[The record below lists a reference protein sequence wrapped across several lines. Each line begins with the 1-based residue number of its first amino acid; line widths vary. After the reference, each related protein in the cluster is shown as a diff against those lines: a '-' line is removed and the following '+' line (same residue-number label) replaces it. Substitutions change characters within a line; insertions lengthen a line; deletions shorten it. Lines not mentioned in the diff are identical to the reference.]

1 MNAPLSRDEA
11 LARVLDAV
19 SPLASE
25 PVALGAAAG
34 RVLAVAARSKVD
46 LPAFP
51 ASAMDGFA
59 IRSVDAPGKLSIV
72 DRIAAG
78 RPSRR
83 RLAAGEAMAIATG
96 GVVPEGADSVVPIED
111 VKEDGARQSVSVPL
125 RVDAGTNLRPR
136 GGDLAAGE
144 VIVRAGVLLNAAR
157 LGALAAGGV
166 GEVECHRVPSVAI
179 AVTGSEL
186 RVAGAQLEAGEI
198 YDANGPILEAQV
210 RSTGALATRLPIVV
224 DDADTTRRA
233 VEEGLAGDVLITSGG
248 VSVGEWDFVRRSEEE
263 LGVEEIFWQ
272 VALRPGKPISFGRRG
287 RTLVFGLPGN
297 PVSSLVGFEL
307 FVRPALLALQG
318 ATEPGPR
325 FRPGR
330 LGHGVRM
337 LETRELAARALV
349 RVEADGVVLE
359 PIGRQESHMIAH
371 AAAADALVLIP
382 RGTGELPAGS
392 RVDYLPL

>member
-1 MNAPLSRDEA
+1 MNAPLSREEA
-11 LARVLDAV
+11 LARVFDEAL
-19 SPLASE
+19 PLASE
-25 PVALGAAAG
+25 RIELGAAAQK
-34 RVLAVAARSKVD
+34 VLAVAARSKVD
-46 LPAFP
+46 LPAFT

-59 IRSVDAPGKLSIV
+59 IRSVDVPGELPIV

-83 RLAAGEAMAIATG
+83 GLAAGEAMAIATG
-96 GVVPEGADSVVPIED
+96 GVVPAGADAVVPIED
-111 VKEDGARQSVSVPL
+111 VREDAAGLSVAIAVE
-125 RVDAGTNLRPR
+125 VAAGTNLRPR

-144 VIVRAGVLLNAAR
+144 VIVEAGVVLNAAR
-157 LGALAAGGV
+157 LGALAAGGF
-166 GEVECHRVPSVAI
+166 GEIECHRVPSVSI

-186 RVAGAQLEAGEI
+186 RAAGATLEPGEI
-198 YDANGPILEAQV
+198 YDSNGPLLEAQV
-210 RSTGALATRLPIVV
+210 RSTGALVARLPIVS
-224 DDADTTRRA
+224 DDAETTRQA
-233 VEEGLAGDVLITSGG
+233 VQAGLASDVLITSGG
-248 VSVGEWDFVRRSEEE
+248 VSVGDWDFVRRSEQE

-318 ATEPGPR
+318 ASQPGPL

-330 LGHGVRM
+330 LGRAVAM
-337 LETRELAARALV
+337 LGARELVVRARL
-349 RVEADGVVLE
+349 RLEPDGVVLE
-359 PIGRQESHMIAH
+359 PLGKQESHMIAH

-392 RVDYLPL
+392 LVDYLVL